1 MVFLCRMVDP
11 VLTRGQTEQNLSNRI
26 HPPALTLDIE
36 VGGEVRV
43 CVCGGEGLGMCE

>member
-36 VGGEVRV
+36 VGGEV
-43 CVCGGEGLGMCE
+43 CVCEGEGLGLCE